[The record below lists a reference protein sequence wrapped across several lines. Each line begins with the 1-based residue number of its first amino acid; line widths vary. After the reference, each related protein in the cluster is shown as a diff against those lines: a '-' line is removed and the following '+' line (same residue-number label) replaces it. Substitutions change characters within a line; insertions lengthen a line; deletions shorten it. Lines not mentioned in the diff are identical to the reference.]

1 MEEDSNVTTSV
12 IRRRKQQSP
21 ADSDLDDFELISGDE
36 LDEVSP
42 WKGFDEFLMNWG
54 YPGFWFTYFQTC
66 LLEKTQIYRIYK
78 GSH

>member
-1 MEEDSNVTTSV
+1 MNFIKATGEIALKPESVDEDSKITTSV

-42 WKGFDEFLMNWG
+42 
-54 YPGFWFTYFQTC
+54 
-66 LLEKTQIYRIYK
+66 
-78 GSH
+78 

>member
-1 MEEDSNVTTSV
+1 MQDTFTLILRNFLKNKLFFKASGEIALKPESVEEDSNVTTSV

-42 WKGFDEFLMNWG
+42 
-54 YPGFWFTYFQTC
+54 
-66 LLEKTQIYRIYK
+66 
-78 GSH
+78 